1 MAKAEI
7 PRDVLQGIAGPMD
20 MAFHLAH
27 DAMASAKSVEEC
39 DASEIRMRGI
49 YHALHYVQRRLAG
62 WDELPADNGR
72 DQVGW
77 EQQTLRFEQ
86 MAADRPV
93 EGKEKT
99 QLYTALRDLVDDHCP
114 SHEEHQV
121 DCPTCYALELLKE
134 RKVSR

>member
-7 PRDVLQGIAGPMD
+7 PRDVLEGIAGPMD
-20 MAFHLAH
+20 MAFRLAH
-27 DAMASAKSVEEC
+27 NGSAPTKGVEDC

-72 DQVGW
+72 DQVEW
-77 EQQTLRFEQ
+77 EKQTLRFEQ
-86 MAADRPV
+86 MAAERPDD
-93 EGKEKT
+93 EEKT
-99 QLYTALRDLVDDHCP
+99 QLYAALRDLVDDHCP
-114 SHEEHQV
+114 SHTEHEAG
-121 DCPTCYALELLKE
+121 CPTCVALNLLKE